1 MKYFSVVL
9 PFTLL
14 LSLCAATPVQ
24 PRQAY
29 DTPTPTLP
37 SSTPSSSATCS
48 CEPRICIQ
56 SWPQSCLC
64 ANQDKLDCYEK
75 CGGDYPEL
83 QSCE

>member
-1 MKYFSVVL
+1 MKFFAPV
-9 PFTLL
+9 
-14 LSLCAATPVQ
+14 LSLAVFLSLSAATPVQ

-29 DTPTPTLP
+29 ETPTPALP

-64 ANQDKLDCYEK
+64 ANKGKMACYEK

-83 QSCE
+83 QVR